1 MYWYSILWFLS
12 WIVFIYVSY
21 LLAVYTIR
29 KYEPLLEKPVKKG
42 FRHRNATVSA
52 LKIPFA

>member
-21 LLAVYTIR
+21 LLAFYTIR
-29 KYEPLLEKPVKKG
+29 KYEPLLEKPVKK
-42 FRHRNATVSA
+42 AQPTKQS
-52 LKIPFA
+52 